1 MNVKIKKRKQE
12 RINLTDYIAIFT
24 EESCNYTGT
33 LKEISLNGLRVNIC
47 PAGSQLM
54 ASSPCL
60 RDCKPSNWRNREFR
74 IVISENMVG
83 RKGKAISFFGLKNK
97 IYIVTAYPRWQRKN
111 NNLLEVGFEIPE
123 TSADW
128 KLFVQQRMS
137 EPNEGEPVYPGLKN

>member
-1 MNVKIKKRKQE
+1 MNVKIKKRKQQ
-12 RINLTDYIAIFT
+12 RINLTDYIAIFAEDT
-24 EESCNYTGT
+24 CNYTGT

-60 RDCKPSNWRNREFR
+60 RDYKPSTWHNRKFR

-83 RKGKAISFFGLKNK
+83 RKGRAVSFFGLKNK

-111 NNLLEVGFEIPE
+111 NDLMEVGFEIPE

-128 KLFVQQRMS
+128 KLFVQQKMS
-137 EPNEGEPVYPGLKN
+137 EPDEVEDIIS